1 MKSEIHPEYVD
12 TLVVCACGNK
22 VNTRSTV
29 KEMHV
34 DVCSACHPFYTGKQK
49 LMDSAGR
56 IEKFTRK
63 YEKALQ
69 AKKAKSEK
77 AAPAATETESTPAPN

>member
-1 MKSEIHPEYVD
+1 MKSEIHPDYFD

-77 AAPAATETESTPAPN
+77 AAPAATEAESTPAPN